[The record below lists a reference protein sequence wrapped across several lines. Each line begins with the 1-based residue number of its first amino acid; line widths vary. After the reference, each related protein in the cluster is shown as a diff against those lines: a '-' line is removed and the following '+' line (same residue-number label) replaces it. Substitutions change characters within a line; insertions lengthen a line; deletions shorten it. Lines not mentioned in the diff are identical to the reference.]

1 MAYAS
6 SESPPR
12 PRHSNSSLDTEF
24 VPLCVCWPHWTV
36 TEVLKE
42 VRAAPGGGGA
52 GSYMVVQTVK
62 NQPAMQETKVWSLGQ
77 EDPLEKEMATH
88 SSVLAWRIP
97 WTEELGCLQS
107 MGLHRVRHD
116 WLTKKTTHTHT
127 GDAPRKNKEV
137 TGMVRFWIMDITVPL
152 FFLSVT
158 GESWGNN
165 WTQNTISWR
174 IAVGFLWV
182 SINSFN

>member
-1 MAYAS
+1 MACAS

-24 VPLCVCWPHWTV
+24 VPLCVYWPHWTV

-88 SSVLAWRIP
+88 ASILIWEIP
-97 WTEELGCLQS
+97 WIEEPGELQS

-116 WLTKKTTHTHT
+116 WTTNIFTFNPHKSSL
-127 GDAPRKNKEV
+127 GGVFNDFRKCK
-137 TGMVRFWIMDITVPL
+137 G
-152 FFLSVT
+152 
-158 GESWGNN
+158 SWDQKVWELLLG
-165 WTQNTISWR
+165 
-174 IAVGFLWV
+174 
-182 SINSFN
+182 